1 MALSGFCLL
10 FSISPIQFLHL
21 CLGSLHMVPTLGLH
35 LLKGSAFFFHNRFN
49 ENPELSSPDSPSAT
63 HPSLG
68 QSLAGESDDAVFW
81 VTSPSRIRRGTSTPY
96 PHGMMEGTGSLGKMQ
111 LPFLEGGGPPADA
124 ETPINALPPSS
135 PRSSCQLLLPS
146 QASHH
151 LASILPA
158 LQGRSVPGHPF

>member
-1 MALSGFCLL
+1 
-10 FSISPIQFLHL
+10 
-21 CLGSLHMVPTLGLH
+21 MVPTLGLH
-35 LLKGSAFFFHNRFN
+35 LLRGSAFFFHNHFN
-49 ENPELSSPDSPSAT
+49 ENPELSGLALLHPVLHT
-63 HPSLG
+63 HPWGNLWQENLMMQFSGSHLH
-68 QSLAGESDDAVFW
+68 L
-81 VTSPSRIRRGTSTPY
+81 RIRRGTSTPY

-111 LPFLEGGGPPADA
+111 LPFLEGGGPPADT

>member
-1 MALSGFCLL
+1 MLKWHCLL

-35 LLKGSAFFFHNRFN
+35 LLRGSAFFFHNRFN

-68 QSLAGESDDAVFW
+68 QSLAGESVDAVFW
-81 VTSPSRIRRGTSTPY
+81 VTSPSRIRRGTSTPD
-96 PHGMMEGTGSLGKMQ
+96 PHGMMEGAGSLGKMQ

>member
-1 MALSGFCLL
+1 MMQFSG
-10 FSISPIQFLHL
+10 SHLHL
-21 CLGSLHMVPTLGLH
+21 
-35 LLKGSAFFFHNRFN
+35 
-49 ENPELSSPDSPSAT
+49 
-63 HPSLG
+63 
-68 QSLAGESDDAVFW
+68 
-81 VTSPSRIRRGTSTPY
+81 RIRRGTSTPY

-158 LQGRSVPGHPF
+158 LLSLGWHRCSWLGPSIGWTTSRRPSQSLGKDY